1 MSSLEN
7 ASFLSKPT
15 MWTVQAIAILT
26 LCGHNV
32 CESDLLSSL
41 LAVGI
46 KTGQTLGLHSL
57 GGASARLNLS
67 ARQGMDT
74 KEQQVAIETG
84 KRVWWGLVQEDW
96 FAIPFR
102 GVWCE
107 YSRAY
112 GDKVADVSAI
122 HVEHFDT
129 PLPSCTDAGN
139 LAVDSHNLAV
149 ALYVISRVVTY
160 R

>member
-1 MSSLEN
+1 
-7 ASFLSKPT
+7 

-46 KTGQTLGLHSL
+46 KTAQTLGLHSL
-57 GGASARLNLS
+57 AGREG
-67 ARQGMDT
+67 DP
-74 KEQQVAIETG
+74 IELELG
-84 KRVWWGLVQEDW
+84 RRVWWGLVQEDW

-107 YSRAY
+107 LRA
-112 GDKVADVSAI
+112 
-122 HVEHFDT
+122 
-129 PLPSCTDAGN
+129 
-139 LAVDSHNLAV
+139 
-149 ALYVISRVVTY
+149 
-160 R
+160 